1 MPTQTAI
8 LFNLRIYII
17 KSVPINSLL
26 LLHQPSITIIERIQM
41 NLKEQLK
48 GVKNYFSPK
57 IVTEVNDQYVK
68 IAKIKGQEI
77 PWHNHENEDEL
88 FYIIDGTL
96 LMEIENEPIRTMKT
110 GDMFVVPKGINHRV
124 SSIEECSILL
134 IETKTTKH
142 TGEVKS
148 SITKS
153 IQEQSY

>member
-1 MPTQTAI
+1 
-8 LFNLRIYII
+8 
-17 KSVPINSLL
+17 
-26 LLHQPSITIIERIQM
+26 M
-41 NLKEQLK
+41 NLKEQLED
-48 GVKNYFSPK
+48 VKDYFSPK

-68 IAKIKGQEI
+68 IAKIKGQEV

-88 FYIIDGTL
+88 FYIIEGEL
-96 LMEIENEPIRTMKT
+96 LIEVENETNITMKT
-110 GDMFVVPKGINHRV
+110 GDMLVVPKGINHRV
-124 SSIEECSILL
+124 SSIDECSIML

>member
-1 MPTQTAI
+1 
-8 LFNLRIYII
+8 
-17 KSVPINSLL
+17 
-26 LLHQPSITIIERIQM
+26 M
-41 NLKEQLK
+41 NLIEQLK
-48 GVKNYFSPK
+48 DVKDYFSPK

-68 IAKIKGQEI
+68 IAKIKGQEV

-88 FYIIDGTL
+88 FYIMEGTL
-96 LMEIENEPIRTMKT
+96 LMEIENETIRTMKT

-124 SSIEECSILL
+124 SSIDECSIML

>member
-1 MPTQTAI
+1 MAELLPIISHLAT
-8 LFNLRIYII
+8 II
-17 KSVPINSLL
+17 KRN
-26 LLHQPSITIIERIQM
+26 QM
-41 NLKEQLK
+41 NLKEQLEH
-48 GVKNYFSPK
+48 VKDYFTPK

-68 IAKIKGQEI
+68 IAKIKGQEV

-88 FYIIDGTL
+88 FYIIEGEL
-96 LMEIENEPIRTMKT
+96 LMEVENETNRTMKT

-124 SSIEECSILL
+124 SSIDECSIML